1 MKVCIFGAGAIGGY
15 LAVQLAQTGVEVS
28 CVARGPHL
36 KAMRENGL
44 RLLIGDEEKV
54 VHVACSEN
62 PADLGLQDFV
72 IISLKAPGALA
83 VADRLGP
90 LMAEGTAVVTAQNG
104 IPWWYFYKHGGPFD
118 GTQLESVDPG
128 GRQWDLIGPN
138 RAIGSVVYPA
148 AEVIAPGVVRHQYGN
163 RIMLGEPDGSKSAR
177 ALILSKALTDAGLKA
192 PVRPRLRDDIWLKLW
207 GNLSFNPISALTHQ
221 TLEAMAADEP
231 VHAVIRTMMVEAQAV
246 GEALGIKFSVDVD
259 TRIQWAAD
267 VGAHKTSMLQD
278 LERSRAMEIDALVTV
293 VREMGHITNIATP
306 TIDVVL
312 GLVQLRARGAG
323 CYGN

>member
-15 LAVQLAQTGVEVS
+15 LAVQLAQTGIAVS

-54 VHVACSEN
+54 VQVACSEN

-72 IISLKAPGALA
+72 IMSLKAPGALA

-128 GRQWDLIGPN
+128 GRQWNLIGPN

-177 ALILSKALTDAGLKA
+177 ALVLSKALTDAGLKA

-221 TLEAMAADEP
+221 TLEAMAADKP
-231 VHAVIRTMMVEAQAV
+231 VHAIIRTMMVEAQTV

-293 VREMGHITNIATP
+293 LREMGRITNIATP

-323 CYGN
+323 CYGT